1 MTAKQDDS
9 EIHWSLTCP
18 NSHAH
23 CISKR
28 EKKESICYIN
38 PLHVHQNICMYLLH
52 TVLYTS
58 LTKMLT
64 RRICLTIKSFFS
76 WWLFSLLLWPKCLLG
91 CRVTESLGET
101 RCSSFLQVKR
111 FIQTYVLHTWNT
123 FKIFSVIWPVT
134 LELKKTPCENQRTL
148 LLCLFGLFL

>member
-76 WWLFSLLLWPKCLLG
+76 WWLFPLLLWPKWRAQSKDDPLIFQPFLKVFRSSWILACGHFQKWPKNQGIVLALSPPNVCLVVG
-91 CRVTESLGET
+91 
-101 RCSSFLQVKR
+101 
-111 FIQTYVLHTWNT
+111 
-123 FKIFSVIWPVT
+123 
-134 LELKKTPCENQRTL
+134 LEFRRNQMLIILT
-148 LLCLFGLFL
+148 G